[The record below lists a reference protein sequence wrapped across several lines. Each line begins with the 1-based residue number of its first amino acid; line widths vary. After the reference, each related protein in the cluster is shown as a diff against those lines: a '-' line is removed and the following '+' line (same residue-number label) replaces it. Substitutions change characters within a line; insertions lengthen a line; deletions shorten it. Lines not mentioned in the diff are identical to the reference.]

1 MHTTT
6 RKRNNVIEVNSLIGQ
21 DRLFADI
28 AKQPV
33 SLKNGSKVYLLYS
46 RGSLLTC
53 IAFEHVDTNSQR
65 ILAIPC
71 PLSLIYFLA
80 IFRVKPSLP
89 ASFTLPGSPFITLCP
104 FLHAFITMPVMS
116 IFTVFTQ
123 GEFAQ
128 MFLSRTLWANFEEGQ
143 LCYRLRHGRIAF
155 LFLASQSRPCSTFC
169 AYLIGIVTF
178 AVISVAMFSVVT
190 FTITGAFCFPL
201 LLGSVIYF
209 THDTGPSVSSRR
221 GMFRASL
228 RHTFICSK
236 YTINPPHKQYQEV
249 SLCSH

>member
-53 IAFEHVDTNSQR
+53 IAFEHVGTNSQR

-80 IFRVKPSLP
+80 IFRVKSSFPAAFPFPGPSFFGM
-89 ASFTLPGSPFITLCP
+89 AIFSPGVYGKLAEKLFSRWNAVRTHLKQAYLLNFIGPGQSALFSLQSGFP
-104 FLHAFITMPVMS
+104 L
-116 IFTVFTQ
+116 
-123 GEFAQ
+123 
-128 MFLSRTLWANFEEGQ
+128 LS
-143 LCYRLRHGRIAF
+143 
-155 LFLASQSRPCSTFC
+155 LACSAFC
-169 AYLIGIVTF
+169 ACLIGIAAF

-190 FTITGAFCFPL
+190 FAVTGAFCFPL

-209 THDTGPSVSSRR
+209 THGKGPSLSSRR
-221 GMFRASL
+221 GMLEHRSGNIIL
-228 RHTFICSK
+228 PLHYIT
-236 YTINPPHKQYQEV
+236 NPPHKQYQEV
-249 SLCSH
+249 S

>member
-155 LFLASQSRPCSTFC
+155 LFLASQGNPRPSLGAILRGFISLTVLC
-169 AYLIGIVTF
+169 AAVFSLLAFVVIGASGCALLF
-178 AVISVAMFSVVT
+178 WGVV
-190 FTITGAFCFPL
+190 
-201 LLGSVIYF
+201 YF

-249 SLCSH
+249 S